1 MNNPLISFV
10 VGLVVGAIAGAL
22 VYRKHRDRVEMLRAQ
37 GDLLVDMFKNK
48 K

>member
-1 MNNPLISFV
+1 MNWHWLLIPSHLLFA
-10 VGLVVGAIAGAL
+10 LAGAL

-37 GDLLVDMFKNK
+37 GDLLVDAFRSK